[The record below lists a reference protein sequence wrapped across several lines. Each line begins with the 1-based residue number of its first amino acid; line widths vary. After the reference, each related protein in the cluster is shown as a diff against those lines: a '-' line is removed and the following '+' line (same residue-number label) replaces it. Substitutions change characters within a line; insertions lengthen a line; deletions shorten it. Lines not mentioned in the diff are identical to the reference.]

1 MKKSILSNSS
11 INSDLTLEIL
21 KKKEKY
27 KELKNKF
34 KYLQEKYKEEL
45 KVKN

>member
-1 MKKSILSNSS
+1 MKKSNLSNSS

-27 KELKNKF
+27 KNLKEKF
-34 KYLQEKYKEEL
+34 KYLQDKYKEDL